1 MNPEILRYLLFDVDR
16 PAWQQKQLLVL
27 IDVVCYFWLGIL
39 LLLDSRGTFQPLEMF
54 RSLCEGVSVFKEVV
68 YSVCSQ
74 PLLGEMS
81 IIPLVRAWFCLMQL
95 WNTMHGLHVHVQV
108 KESMGGK
115 AGLGLVCSNCE
126 I

>member
-27 IDVVCYFWLGIL
+27 LDVVCYFWLGIL

-54 RSLCEGVSVFKEVV
+54 RSLCEWVSVFKEVVQVV

-81 IIPLVRAWFCLMQL
+81 IIPLVRAWFRLMQL
-95 WNTMHGLHVHVQV
+95 WNTMHGCM
-108 KESMGGK
+108 SM
-115 AGLGLVCSNCE
+115 SR
-126 I
+126 